1 MSLSL
6 YDPPSLLADLGT
18 KPLPPLLSPA
28 AETHA
33 VHSFLESTARYFAFL
48 HGPRMLEMLRLHHA
62 TPTHQGFF
70 VSQHQPDVGSPGGLR
85 PDERAMVYAAICL
98 GRFKEIPPIQ
108 AGPGVQVPA
117 SSSRHGSTS
126 GQGVSAGHGQASIV
140 GMTAQAPTFG
150 AGVRQEQKTVPLSVR
165 LREMREDSGYFCRAV
180 LELQQWGGA
189 SLTALGTL
197 HCLHLFTLLSGG
209 AAEMRDVLG
218 RMAWQVREMGLH
230 AVDPAALFAAEDRV
244 DRLFYTTLHEDK

>member
-6 YDPPSLLADLGT
+6 YDPPSLLHELGT

-48 HGPRMLEMLRLHHA
+48 HGPRMLEMLRIHHA
-62 TPTHQGFF
+62 TPTHHGFF
-70 VSQHQPDVGSPGGLR
+70 VSQHQPDVTSPGGLR

-98 GRFKEIPPIQ
+98 GRFKEIPPIS

-117 SSSRHGSTS
+117 SGSRHNSTTGMGTS
-126 GQGVSAGHGQASIV
+126 GSSQLQANNLGMSAPA
-140 GMTAQAPTFG
+140 FG
-150 AGVRQEQKTVPLSVR
+150 AGVRQEPKTVPLSVR

-180 LELQQWGGA
+180 LELQKWGGA
-189 SLTALGTL
+189 SLTALGEPSAPPTGSEIEL
-197 HCLHLFTLLSGG
+197 TGQERCTACTFLRSS
-209 AAEMRDVLG
+209 R
-218 RMAWQVREMGLH
+218 
-230 AVDPAALFAAEDRV
+230 AALPRCGTYSAAWRGRFARWG
-244 DRLFYTTLHEDK
+244 